1 MKYHSLTKRLFSKK
15 FLHFIILCNLFFNV
29 VIGADPI
36 PSAAPPISGWIPRE
50 MNLDRTEIPKNILVV
65 VPVGGLS
72 HLRHILTI
80 SNILADRGYNVTLTT
95 KGTFKLSQ
103 QYPKI
108 NFISLGEVTDFLNNP
123 EFVDLVQGKFNIG
136 KLQNIFK
143 KRFDSYNSTFLQ
155 LKVISEI
162 VKPDLFFCDTLNNEP
177 CFDMAWVKNKPFV
190 GIATSV
196 LGLSRV
202 PYKSDPLFECKV
214 SMENESFWERFRCEI
229 ISPLK
234 FIWTLRN
241 SFGEFN
247 EVRASYGL
255 PTLKNPFDRW
265 QSSLFLL
272 DNFFGF
278 EMPIPLSPIIQEIG
292 PVLPDY
298 YPPLTPDIEKFLTLH
313 KRTMFVA
320 LGSFLFLTP
329 ENNAKLLQS
338 IIEATENGIVDGVIW
353 ANIVKNRESFPPSIT
368 LSNGRIISTSDI
380 FENKN
385 PNIHMASF
393 APQFAILNHT
403 NTKLFLSHSGA
414 GSAHESLYT
423 GTPILAL
430 PITFDQPGNAEK
442 LELAGVALT
451 LDKLNLDVNDILDKI
466 KRIQNDEQIQSS
478 LRRIKTLAIINS
490 NRKYR
495 AADLIEFTLH
505 SSALNQKNIN
515 DDNKFDDKLI
525 FKDLITPDTRMG
537 FIKGKYLDVYA
548 TALVIFVSILYGIL
562 RGLYIIGKLIYV
574 KLFKNEDKEKKE

>member
-29 VIGADPI
+29 VIGADPM

-143 KRFDSYNSTFLQ
+143 RRFDSYNSTFLQ

-313 KRTMFVA
+313 KRT
-320 LGSFLFLTP
+320 
-329 ENNAKLLQS
+329 
-338 IIEATENGIVDGVIW
+338 
-353 ANIVKNRESFPPSIT
+353 
-368 LSNGRIISTSDI
+368 
-380 FENKN
+380 
-385 PNIHMASF
+385 IH
-393 APQFAILNHT
+393 
-403 NTKLFLSHSGA
+403 
-414 GSAHESLYT
+414 
-423 GTPILAL
+423 
-430 PITFDQPGNAEK
+430 
-442 LELAGVALT
+442 
-451 LDKLNLDVNDILDKI
+451 
-466 KRIQNDEQIQSS
+466 
-478 LRRIKTLAIINS
+478 
-490 NRKYR
+490 
-495 AADLIEFTLH
+495 
-505 SSALNQKNIN
+505 
-515 DDNKFDDKLI
+515 
-525 FKDLITPDTRMG
+525 
-537 FIKGKYLDVYA
+537 
-548 TALVIFVSILYGIL
+548 
-562 RGLYIIGKLIYV
+562 
-574 KLFKNEDKEKKE
+574 